1 METLSSC
8 EPALYETMRDM
19 LVALGL
25 NADLPHKKFGDA
37 LFLLTYFS
45 RHFPDGPQIYCDD
58 TLIAPP
64 LE

>member
-37 LFLLTYFS
+37 LFLLTYF
-45 RHFPDGPQIYCDD
+45 RQHRPQ
-58 TLIAPP
+58 LI
-64 LE
+64 LECGALVSG